1 MAILLVL
8 ALTALVVFTF
18 LSVTV
23 RRLLYVSAP
32 NEALV
37 FAGRKRLVGARE
49 LGYYIV
55 RGGRAFR
62 VPLLERV
69 LRLDVTMF
77 TIDVSVQAAYSK
89 GGIPLNVVGVANF
102 KVAGEEPL
110 VNNAV
115 ERFLGRSRPEIMRI
129 ARETLEGNLRGVL
142 SQLTPEQ
149 VNEDKVRF
157 AQTLIEEAE
166 HDMGRMGLA
175 LDTLKIQNVSDDV
188 GYLQSTGR
196 MRGASVRQGAAI
208 AEAQAQADAA
218 VQKAANTSGAE
229 VAKIDADLQIARQ
242 QYKKRIAN
250 ATTKRAAMIAE
261 SEGQVFAQIAQVKA
275 EIQRQGARALQ
286 VQRQLDADVIQPAE
300 AERKAAEEKARGEA
314 AFLVEKGKAQ
324 ASALHALVEQY
335 KKAGRGAREVLV
347 LQKLLPFVEAIS
359 GAQRT
364 LVAQKVT
371 FLPQAGP
378 PRVPRAD
385 GADDGAQSD
394 AAQGNADWA
403 ARAIANAEQLRA
415 ATGIDL
421 AAVARRLT
429 GGSEP
434 RSLDDVD
441 VLLDS
446 NRTERSEVG
455 GSRVT

>member
-1 MAILLVL
+1 MAIIFVL
-8 ALTALVVFTF
+8 ALTALVVFMF
-18 LSVTV
+18 LTVTI

-37 FAGRKRLVGARE
+37 FAGRSRHVGDRD

-69 LRLDVTMF
+69 HRLDVTMF

-115 ERFLGRSRPEIMRI
+115 ERFLGRSRQDIMRI

-196 MRGASVRQGAAI
+196 MRGAVVRQGAAI
-208 AEAQAQADAA
+208 AEAMAQADAA
-218 VQKAANTSGAE
+218 VQKATNTSSAE
-229 VAKIDADLQIARQ
+229 TAKIDADLEIARQ
-242 QYKKRIAN
+242 QYKKRIAD

-261 SEGQVFAQIAQVKA
+261 AEGQVSAEIAQVKA

-286 VQRQLDADVIQPAE
+286 VQRQLDADVVQPAE
-300 AERKAAEEKARGEA
+300 AERKAAEEAARGQA
-314 AFLVEKGKAQ
+314 SFLIEKGKAQ
-324 ASALHALVEQY
+324 ASALHAMVEQY
-335 KKAGRGAREVLV
+335 KKAGAGAREVLV
-347 LQKLLPFVEAIS
+347 LQKLLPFVDAIS
-359 GAQRT
+359 GAQKKLAVRKVT
-364 LVAQKVT
+364 LV
-371 FLPQAGP
+371 PQTSGTGGAGA
-378 PRVPRAD
+378 AD
-385 GADDGAQSD
+385 GAG
-394 AAQGNADWA
+394 DWA
-403 ARAIANAEQLRA
+403 RRAIVNTEQLRA
-415 ATGIDL
+415 ATGVDL
-421 AAVARRLT
+421 AAIARRL
-429 GGSEP
+429 GG
-434 RSLDDVD
+434 
-441 VLLDS
+441 
-446 NRTERSEVG
+446 G
-455 GSRVT
+455 GPPLPPDPSRGG

>member
-1 MAILLVL
+1 MIGILLVL
-8 ALTALVVFTF
+8 ALTALIVFAF
-18 LSVTV
+18 LSVTL

-37 FAGRKRLVGARE
+37 FAGRKRLVGQRE

-55 RGGRAFR
+55 RGGRAIR
-62 VPLLERV
+62 IPLLERV
-69 LRLDVTMF
+69 HRLDVTMF

-115 ERFLGRSRPEIMRI
+115 ERFLGRSRQEIMRI

-149 VNEDKVRF
+149 VNEDKVSF

-166 HDMGRMGLA
+166 RDMERMGLA

-196 MRGASVRQGAAI
+196 MRGAVVRQGAAI

-218 VQKAANTSGAE
+218 VQKATNTSSAE
-229 VAKIDADLQIARQ
+229 VAKIDADLEIARQ
-242 QYKKRIAN
+242 QYKKRIAD

-261 SEGQVFAQIAQVKA
+261 SEGQVFAAIAQVKA

-300 AERKAAEEKARGEA
+300 AERKAAEEQARGDA
-314 AFLVEKGKAQ
+314 SFLIEKGKAQ
-324 ASALHALVEQY
+324 ASALHAMVEQY
-335 KKAGRGAREVLV
+335 KTAGAGAREVLV

-359 GAQRT
+359 GAQRK
-364 LVAQKVT
+364 LVVGKVT
-371 FLPQAGP
+371 FIPQAAGKGGGP
-378 PRVPRAD
+378 GSSGEGSR
-385 GADDGAQSD
+385 GGD
-394 AAQGNADWA
+394 ASGDWA
-403 ARAIANAEQLRA
+403 GKAIINAAQLRA
-415 ATGIDL
+415 ATGVDL
-421 AAVARRLT
+421 AAIARRL
-429 GGSEP
+429 GGGPPPKSEQ
-434 RSLDDVD
+434 
-441 VLLDS
+441 
-446 NRTERSEVG
+446 G
-455 GSRVT
+455 